1 MIVKMSRSQW
11 ERIGEDAKWLAT
23 QPTEEMGKLVC
34 PDCGKEIP
42 GVPPEQSFGK
52 EIACP
57 SCHYKFTRDVN
68 VNPNIQLGNALGWM
82 KKADLG
88 MGPTLAERIN
98 QVLSELEK
106 IEHSIKFITTPE
118 GTLALNQSSVRTLLI
133 KAISYCNAA
142 AAEAKKKKWSI

>member
-1 MIVKMSRSQW
+1 MIVKMSKSQW

-23 QPTEEMGKLVC
+23 QPTEEMGKLIC

-42 GVPPEQSFGK
+42 SVPPEQSFGK

-68 VNPNIQLGNALGWM
+68 VNPNIQLGNASGWM

-98 QVLSELEK
+98 NVAKELED
-106 IEHSIKFITTPE
+106 IERSIKFITTPE
-118 GTLALNQSSVRTLLI
+118 GTLALNQSPVRDLLI
-133 KAISYCNAA
+133 KAILSCNTAA
-142 AAEAKKKKWSI
+142 NEAKKEKWRF